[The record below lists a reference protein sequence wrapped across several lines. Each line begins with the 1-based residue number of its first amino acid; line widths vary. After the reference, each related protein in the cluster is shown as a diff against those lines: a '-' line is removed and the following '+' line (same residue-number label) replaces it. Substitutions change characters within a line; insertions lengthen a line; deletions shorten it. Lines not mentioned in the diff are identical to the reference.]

1 MIKLTR
7 YSIIKWEFE
16 LKKPKAKGIT
26 LDAGIDLGEI
36 LKDDENENF
45 YKYIVNIKKD
55 TEIFNLDIS
64 YRFDFEKQN
73 DLTEEQRR
81 ERIKDI
87 ITIDSSSLFAVFL
100 KYCGLPP
107 FPLLLNFKDNKDEK
121 SPENQ

>member
-1 MIKLTR
+1 MVK

-16 LKKPKAKGIT
+16 LKKPRAKGIT
-26 LDAGIDLGEI
+26 LDSGIDLGEI
-36 LKDDENENF
+36 LRDAESENL

-55 TEIFNLDIS
+55 TEIFNLNVS

-73 DLTEEQRR
+73 GLTEQERR
-81 ERIKDI
+81 KRIEDI

-107 FPLLLNFKDNKDEK
+107 FPLLLNFKDNKNEK
-121 SPENQ
+121 SLRNQ

>member
-1 MIKLTR
+1 MVK

-16 LKKPKAKGIT
+16 LKKPRTKGIT
-26 LDAGIDLGEI
+26 LDSGIDLGEI
-36 LKDDENENF
+36 LRDAESENL

-55 TEIFNLDIS
+55 TEIFNLNVS

-73 DLTEEQRR
+73 GLTEQERR
-81 ERIKDI
+81 KRIEDI

-107 FPLLLNFKDNKDEK
+107 FPLLLNFKDNKNEK
-121 SPENQ
+121 LLKNQ